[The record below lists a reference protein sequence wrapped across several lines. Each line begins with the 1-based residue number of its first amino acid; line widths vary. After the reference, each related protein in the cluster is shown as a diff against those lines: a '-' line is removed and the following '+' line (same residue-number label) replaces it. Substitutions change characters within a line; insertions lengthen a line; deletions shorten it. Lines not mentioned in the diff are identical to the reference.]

1 MKLNSSVYSQKLPNS
16 NLNTTKH
23 GVYIFRDSTRWS
35 PYSNIWRVNEKY
47 IPVFR
52 ERHDILYVKKK
63 SKTKYNIVYINDDI
77 SIFEKD
83 CMENGF
89 ELIWF

>member
-16 NLNTTKH
+16 NH
-23 GVYIFRDSTRWS
+23 GVYIFRDSVRWS
-35 PYSNIWRVNEKY
+35 RYSNILRVNDKY

-52 ERHDILYVKKK
+52 KRHDILYVKKK
-63 SKTKYNIVYINDDI
+63 SKTQYNIVYINDDI
-77 SIFEKD
+77 SIFIKD
-83 CMENGF
+83 CMKNGF